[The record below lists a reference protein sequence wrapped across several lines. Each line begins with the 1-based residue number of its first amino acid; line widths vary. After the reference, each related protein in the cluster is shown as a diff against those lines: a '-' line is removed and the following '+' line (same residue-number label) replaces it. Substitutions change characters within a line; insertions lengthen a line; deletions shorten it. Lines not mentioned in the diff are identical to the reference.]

1 MKIAIVDDMPE
12 DSAKLAALV
21 ERYLR
26 EQALVARV
34 STYQSG
40 EDFLEDEKALEY
52 SVVFL
57 DIYMGGLTGMEAAH
71 RLRERGAVCPIV
83 FLTTSRTHALE
94 SYRVRAFDYLMKP
107 LAYGTLKGTM
117 DLLLASQHRE
127 EPYLVVKEGRGPRR
141 VPLAGI
147 DYVDYYNH
155 YTQIHL
161 GEEVVRTY
169 QKFSDFEAQVKP
181 YTMFLTCHRCVM
193 VNMRQVEKIVD
204 GFFLMKSGVYVPIN
218 RKHIKELKASYFNY
232 AFGQLEGDGNG

>member
-1 MKIAIVDDMPE
+1 MKIAVVDDMP
-12 DSAKLAALV
+12 DDRAKLTALV

-40 EDFLEDEKALEY
+40 EDFLADEKATEY

-57 DIYMGGLTGMEAAH
+57 DIYMGGLTGMEVAH
-71 RLRERGAVCPIV
+71 RLRELGATCPVI
-83 FLTTSRTHALE
+83 FLTTSLTHAVE
-94 SYRVRAFDYLMKP
+94 SYQVYAFDYLVKP
-107 LAYGTLKGTM
+107 LTYERLKGTM
-117 DLLLASQHRE
+117 DHLLRSRSRE
-127 EPYLVVKEGRGPRR
+127 EPCLVVKEGRTPRR
-141 VPLAGI
+141 VPLASI

-155 YTQIHL
+155 YTQIHM

-204 GFFLMKSGVYVPIN
+204 GFFLMKTGAYVPIN
-218 RKHIKELKASYFNY
+218 RKRVKELKASYFDY
-232 AFGQLEGDGNG
+232 VFGQLEGGGNE